1 MRKKM
6 DGINV
11 LVLVLLI
18 IVVVLQ
24 LVGVPSEWVLHL
36 LTILSLLMVVDSYYR
51 IKMEEMEN
59 VKDKEKMKLYKTKKM
74 IDVLAVVLLIIA
86 LFLLQ
91 VGGPLILEM
100 GLLVIAILLFAPTLW

>member
-1 MRKKM
+1 
-6 DGINV
+6 
-11 LVLVLLI
+11 
-18 IVVVLQ
+18 
-24 LVGVPSEWVLHL
+24 
-36 LTILSLLMVVDSYYR
+36 MVVDSYYR